1 MQLRTLEMFCTIA
14 EQRSF
19 SRAAAVHDVTQSAV
33 SQSIAQLEESLG
45 VQLIV
50 RSKRP
55 LVLTT
60 AGRNYWQGL
69 RDVLR
74 SYQRLENEVRST
86 SQQLSGQITVGT
98 IVSVGLSYMPEATEE
113 FRRLHPE
120 VEVKTAIGSNKR
132 VFEMTADGEC
142 DLGLVSYPRNTKK
155 LQSILWQQEPM
166 RLVCSSENPLATRR
180 EISLSQ
186 INGMEMIGFD
196 RDLTLRHEID
206 HCLSKAGVHVNVQ
219 LELDNAD
226 SMIRAIQANR
236 GMGIVPEAAVR
247 RETANGSLRVVA
259 CRELRMTRPLGIIFR
274 RSGNLHQAASE
285 FGSLLL
291 GRPLKSE
298 KRNHSGTRK
307 RAVDSATSRRPG
319 AGSVSKQSSAESESS
334 TSIVA

>member
-1 MQLRTLEMFCTIA
+1 MQLRTLEIFCTIA

-19 SRAAAVHDVTQSAV
+19 SRAAACHDVTQSAV
-33 SQSIAQLEESLG
+33 SQSIAQLEESIG
-45 VQLIV
+45 VQLID

-55 LVLTT
+55 LVLTA
-60 AGRNYWQGL
+60 AGQTYWHGL

-86 SQQLSGQITVGT
+86 SKQLSGQITVGT

-120 VEVKTAIGSNKR
+120 VEVKTAIGSNSR
-132 VFEMTADGEC
+132 VFEMTADGEV
-142 DLGLVSYPRNTKK
+142 DLGLVSYPRSTKQ
-155 LQSILWQQEPM
+155 LQSVLWQQEPM
-166 RLVCSSENPLATRR
+166 RLVCSSEHPLATLN

-206 HCLSKAGVHVNVQ
+206 QCLSKAGVNVNIR

-236 GMGIVPEAAVR
+236 GIGIVPEAAVR
-247 RETANGSLRVVA
+247 RETAIGSLRVVA

-274 RSGNLHQAASE
+274 RSGRLHQAASE

-291 GRPLKSE
+291 GRSLTSE
-298 KRNHSGTRK
+298 KRSHSGSRK
-307 RAVDSATSRRPG
+307 LVVDNAATQRLD
-319 AGSVSKQSSAESESS
+319 ADAVSKQTSAQSKS
-334 TSIVA
+334 TTSVVA

>member
-1 MQLRTLEMFCTIA
+1 LQLRTLELFCTIA

-19 SRAAAVHDVTQSAV
+19 SRAAAFHDVTQSAV

-45 VQLIV
+45 VLLID

-60 AGRNYWQGL
+60 AGKTYWHGL

-74 SYQRLENEVRST
+74 SYERLETEVRST
-86 SQQLSGQITVGT
+86 SKQLSGQITVGT
-98 IVSVGLSYMPEATEE
+98 IVSVGLSYMPEATDE
-113 FRRLHPE
+113 FGRLHPE
-120 VEVKTAIGSNKR
+120 VDVKTAIGSNNR
-132 VFEMTADGEC
+132 VFEMTTDGEC

-166 RLVCSSENPLATRR
+166 RLVCSSENPLATHN

-186 INGMEMIGFD
+186 INGMEMIGFA

-206 HCLSKAGVHVNVQ
+206 HCLSRAGVNVNIQ

-274 RSGNLHQAASE
+274 RSGSLHQAASE

-298 KRNHSGTRK
+298 KRSHSGARK
-307 RAVDSATSRRPG
+307 RAVDNAANGRLD
-319 AGSVSKQSSAESESS
+319 ADSVSNKNSTETRSS

>member
-1 MQLRTLEMFCTIA
+1 
-14 EQRSF
+14 
-19 SRAAAVHDVTQSAV
+19 
-33 SQSIAQLEESLG
+33 
-45 VQLIV
+45 
-50 RSKRP
+50 
-55 LVLTT
+55 
-60 AGRNYWQGL
+60 
-69 RDVLR
+69 
-74 SYQRLENEVRST
+74 
-86 SQQLSGQITVGT
+86 
-98 IVSVGLSYMPEATEE
+98 
-113 FRRLHPE
+113 
-120 VEVKTAIGSNKR
+120 
-132 VFEMTADGEC
+132 
-142 DLGLVSYPRNTKK
+142 
-155 LQSILWQQEPM
+155 M
-166 RLVCSSENPLATRR
+166 RLVCSSENPLATRG